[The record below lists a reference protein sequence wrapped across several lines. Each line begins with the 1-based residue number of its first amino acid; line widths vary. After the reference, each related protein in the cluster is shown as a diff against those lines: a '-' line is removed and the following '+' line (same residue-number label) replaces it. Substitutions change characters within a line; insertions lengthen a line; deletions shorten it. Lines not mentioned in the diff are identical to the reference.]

1 MKKIDFYQ
9 ETEKS
14 QALGKN
20 ADQECNS
27 HRARGKN
34 KHNIKKVTY
43 DKTDDEKKKI
53 SLAKFVKQR

>member
-14 QALGKN
+14 QAPGESNNFKN

-34 KHNIKKVTY
+34 KHNIKKVTH
-43 DKTDDEKKKI
+43 DKTDDEKK
-53 SLAKFVKQR
+53 